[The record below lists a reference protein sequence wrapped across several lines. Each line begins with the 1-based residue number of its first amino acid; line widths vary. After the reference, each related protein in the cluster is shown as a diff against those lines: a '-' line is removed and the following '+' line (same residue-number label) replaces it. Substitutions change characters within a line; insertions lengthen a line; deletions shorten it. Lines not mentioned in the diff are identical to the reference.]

1 MNNAYTRI
9 LNMFSTGMAY
19 FYKVW
24 DLLIIDF
31 IYSKNFPGPIL
42 EKKNSRDKIINKT
55 AKLPLVYFV
64 FSYLIFL

>member
-42 EKKNSRDKIINKT
+42 EKKK
-55 AKLPLVYFV
+55 F
-64 FSYLIFL
+64 